1 MGAQQ
6 SKDEMLYT
14 EVVNGNYDGV
24 KALRRAGAGLEWM
37 DKEGRTPL
45 ILACTRGDLL
55 EMAITLIN
63 MGANINSYKPGV
75 HGGTPLHH
83 AAKRGLDKTVTMLL
97 SRGANPLAI
106 NDDCQTP
113 LDMARAKGHVTVVRI
128 IEGRISLF
136 CGMLRELSGPGFL
149 EALAP
154 QWLSKKIWAVV
165 LPSISHNPRRPPR
178 FELVIYQTPKDPKPR
193 TIISLSKVEI
203 EEPKFGLP
211 DPVLVL
217 FDKGTRS
224 RYKFLSESEGDKPQ
238 LHRFYE
244 ACKGSRMLQ
253 DEVNGPVV
261 WGSPPLQPNL
271 LATPP
276 ANMPLP
282 EDAELAMAIAA
293 SIQFASQE
301 GIPPVS
307 QQASLTSDLNGWESI
322 SAGGGPSDRT
332 TVPSNNVGNSGWSGN
347 VGSTSCNGWA
357 ADEARPSSSNTAET
371 LTNDPAVSRPS
382 ISANSVTASV
392 AVCSPSA
399 PPLPAENVLSS
410 DDGPILYPS
419 IDVFPIE
426 DDFSSTAEH
435 GTQSLASSSKAEG
448 ETSGTCIICWDAPAK
463 GVCIPCGHLAGCMSC
478 LNEIKVKNWGC
489 PVCRA
494 IIEQVIKVY
503 AV

>member
-6 SKDEMLYT
+6 SKDEQLYT
-14 EVVNGNYDGV
+14 EVLNGNYDGV

-63 MGANINSYKPGV
+63 MGANINSYKPGF

-106 NDDCQTP
+106 NDDCKTP
-113 LDMARAKGHVTVVRI
+113 LDMARAKGHLTVVRI

-136 CGMLRELSGPGFL
+136 CGMIRELSGPGFL
-149 EALAP
+149 EALAA
-154 QWLSKKIWAVV
+154 QWLSRKIWAVV

-178 FELVIYQTPKDPKPR
+178 FELVIYPTPKDSRPR

-217 FDKGTRS
+217 FDKGTRT

-238 LHRFYE
+238 LHRLYE
-244 ACKGSRMLQ
+244 ACKGIRMPQ
-253 DEVNGPVV
+253 NEVNGPVV
-261 WGSPPLQPNL
+261 WGSPPLRPNL
-271 LATPP
+271 HATPP

-293 SIQFASQE
+293 SMQFASQE

-307 QQASLTSDLNGWESI
+307 QQASPTSDLNGWESI
-322 SAGGGPSDRT
+322 SAGGGSDRT
-332 TVPSNNVGNSGWSGN
+332 TVALNNDENNGWSGE
-347 VGSTSCNGWA
+347 VGSTSCSGWA
-357 ADEARPSSSNTAET
+357 ADEARPSSSSTAET
-371 LTNDPAVSRPS
+371 LANDPAVSRPS
-382 ISANSVTASV
+382 VSANSVTASV

-399 PPLPAENVLSS
+399 PPLPAENVLSPG
-410 DDGPILYPS
+410 DGPILYPS
-419 IDVFPIE
+419 IDVSSIE

-448 ETSGTCIICWDAPAK
+448 ETSGTCIICWDAAAE

-478 LNEIKVKNWGC
+478 LNEIKGKNWGC

-494 IIEQVIKVY
+494 TIEQVVKVY

>member
-6 SKDEMLYT
+6 SKDELLYT
-14 EVVNGNYDGV
+14 EVLNGNQDGV
-24 KALRRAGAGLEWM
+24 KSLRRAGAGLEWM

-45 ILACTRGDLL
+45 ILACTRGELL

-63 MGANINSYKPGV
+63 LGANINSYKPGV

-106 NDDCQTP
+106 NDNCETP
-113 LDMARAKGHVTVVRI
+113 LDMARAKDHVTVVRI

-136 CGMLRELSGPGFL
+136 CGMIRELSGPGFL

-178 FELVIYQTPKDPKPR
+178 FELVIYPTPKVSRPR
-193 TIISLSKVEI
+193 TTISLSKVEI

-217 FDKGTRS
+217 VDKSTRS
-224 RYKFLSESEGDKPQ
+224 KYKFLSECEGDKPQ

-244 ACKGSRMLQ
+244 ACKGIRMPQ
-253 DEVNGPVV
+253 NEVNTSFV

-271 LATPP
+271 PATPP
-276 ANMPLP
+276 ANVPLP
-282 EDAELAMAIAA
+282 EDVELAMAIAA
-293 SIQFASQE
+293 SMQFASQE
-301 GIPPVS
+301 GIRPVS
-307 QQASLTSDLNGWESI
+307 QQSSLTSDLNGWENI
-322 SAGGGPSDRT
+322 SGGGPPDRT
-332 TVPSNNVGNSGWSGN
+332 TVPSNNDTNGGWSGEA
-347 VGSTSCNGWA
+347 GSTSCNGWV

-371 LTNDPAVSRPS
+371 LTNDPTVLRPS
-382 ISANSVTASV
+382 VSANSVAASV

-399 PPLPAENVLSS
+399 PPLPAANILGS

-419 IDVFPIE
+419 IDASPIE
-426 DDFSSTAEH
+426 DDFSSTAQH
-435 GTQSLASSSKAEG
+435 GTQSIASSSKAEG
-448 ETSGTCIICWDAPAK
+448 DTSGTCIICWDAPAE

-478 LNEIKVKNWGC
+478 LNEIQVKNWGC